1 VNIAIDIRHLGTG
14 MRGGIPE
21 YTLGISRALVS
32 LFPNDR
38 FIFFAAGSKGK
49 ALASSLDFLDRNN
62 ARFVHIPLPTRALD
76 PFLKYIRAPK
86 LDMMLGN
93 PDIIFSPHFL
103 LTPSIC
109 PRLLVIHDLSFVRFP
124 ELFSWRGR
132 LWHWFMDPLAQS
144 KSASAIIAVSNAT
157 KSDLGAIWRIPEHK
171 IHVVYSGIDDGIGR
185 EKTDMV
191 ALRQRVKL
199 PPRFILALSVIEPRK
214 NYAALLRAF
223 EIVKARTASW
233 RDISLVVA
241 GPAGRGADSLMR
253 AAQRSTVAGD
263 VYFTGY
269 IGAEDKIT
277 LLRSAEVFVYPSFFE
292 GFGFPPLEAMA
303 SGVPVIVSDR
313 ASLPEVTQRA
323 AVSVDPY
330 NVTALASALERVIE
344 DEPLRRRLRQ
354 EGSNCAARFT
364 WSSAAQDVRRI
375 MDEVV
380 EMSRVRH

>member
-1 VNIAIDIRHLGTG
+1 

-32 LFPNDR
+32 SFPDDQ
-38 FIFFAAGSKGK
+38 FIFFAAGPKGK
-49 ALASSLDFLDRNN
+49 TLASSLDFLNGNN
-62 ARFVHIPLPTRALD
+62 ARFVHIPFPARVLD
-76 PFLKYIRAPK
+76 PFLKYIHAPK
-86 LDMMLGN
+86 LDAMLGN

-144 KSASAIIAVSNAT
+144 KEASAIVAVSNAT
-157 KSDLGAIWRIPEHK
+157 KNDLVAMWGIPEHK
-171 IHVVYSGIDDGIGR
+171 IRVVYSGIDNDVSQK
-185 EKTDMV
+185 KTDMA
-191 ALRQRVKL
+191 ALRKKMKL

-214 NYAALLRAF
+214 NYVALLRAF
-223 EIVKARTASW
+223 EMIKARTSSW
-233 RDISLVVA
+233 RDISLVIA
-241 GPAGRGADSLMR
+241 GPAGRGADGLIR
-253 AAQRSTVAGD
+253 AVRRSSIAD
-263 VYFTGY
+263 DIYFTGY
-269 IGAEDKIT
+269 VGAEDKIA
-277 LLRSAEVFVYPSFFE
+277 LLRSAEAFVYPSFFE

-323 AVSVDPY
+323 AVSVDPHS
-330 NVTALASALERVIE
+330 VTALASALERVLE

-354 EGSNCAARFT
+354 EGNNCAARFT

-375 MDEVV
+375 MNEATGT
-380 EMSRVRH
+380 SHAHH